1 MRMTKAPAAPKP
13 APVPEPETA
22 PVVEPEPEP
31 VSAVAALP
39 AVPAFVAP
47 ESILV
52 FAAPPEPEPEPEP
65 APEPAS
71 EFDPLDRVVSLILSG
86 TAPLQV
92 ELAAAGQIDPTANP
106 LGALREDL
114 TRFAPDALS
123 PIERMRLLAAHD
135 RLVRLAGRLAQ
146 PPRPVP
152 ARR

>member
-1 MRMTKAPAAPKP
+1 MISIDPRYTGP
-13 APVPEPETA
+13 TDCGHGG
-22 PVVEPEPEP
+22 
-31 VSAVAALP
+31 VSAGHFA
-39 AVPAFVAP
+39 
-47 ESILV
+47 ELV
-52 FAAPPEPEPEPEP
+52 
-65 APEPAS
+65 
-71 EFDPLDRVVSLILSG
+71 
-86 TAPLQV
+86 
-92 ELAAAGQIDPTANP
+92 NP